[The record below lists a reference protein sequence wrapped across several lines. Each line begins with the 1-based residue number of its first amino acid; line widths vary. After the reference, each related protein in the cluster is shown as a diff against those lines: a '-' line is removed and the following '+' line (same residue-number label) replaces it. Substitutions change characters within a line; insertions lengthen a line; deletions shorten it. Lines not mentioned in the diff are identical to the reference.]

1 MIIPIYNAEQYIHYS
16 LRSVQNQKM
25 KEIEILIIDDNSND
39 DSIKIVQK
47 YMEEDK
53 RIKLIE
59 NKNNR
64 QILFSKSIGALNSKG
79 KYIIELDQDDMFIR
93 DDAFDIIYNESEK
106 NDLDYLSFKY
116 ISAKNVFKEAK
127 FINNFIKDKNIIIK
141 QPYLKYSM
149 FKTNNCLLWG
159 HLIRADLYKKVI
171 YHLWPIIINYKIIF
185 QEDFLITFFILIFA
199 ERFKKIEK
207 NIFFHFH
214 NRESASKDY
223 ENNYDYFLSVIFAG
237 NIFYDYYF
245 DSFPEDIEIIM
256 NYIGYISKHLK
267 KAKKLYSSFF
277 NYLFGKILSN
287 FYLPLKNKIYIE
299 KIFKISRCFDT
310 SEKLNINQE
319 LIFEGPQTIKNRIN
333 NKPIKLSIIIVCSNN
348 ENLKNIINLIRTQN
362 FEYFEIILIFD
373 NDNEIIDNILV
384 NYNKSFENIKLIKNE
399 RKKGKLYSII
409 KGIAFVKGKYFLI
422 LDKNCFF
429 LNNNALNNIYEEI
442 EKEDFDVI
450 EFNLYKIAQN
460 NHTILYKCHH
470 YSTEFNYSHIKYNLR
485 FEDIDISKELLTN
498 KLIKSDY
505 FRKISKKYNLKGT
518 EIIIDKFYNEI
529 LSFIINSNEHDFK
542 RLNSTNIYMNEKYF
556 EKIKFNDFINSN
568 KEFINETI
576 FYINFIFDNSKNTY
590 EDKEIILQ
598 DFFKLLSVIFNKF
611 TNVSQSSI
619 ELLNKFLD
627 CKYISEQN
635 KNLLKFYYNSLLC

>member
-1 MIIPIYNAEQYIHYS
+1 MIIPIYNAEKYIHYS

-25 KEIEILIIDDNSND
+25 KEIEIIIIDDNSND

-470 YSTEFNYSHIKYNLR
+470 YSTEFNFSHIKYNLR

>member
-1 MIIPIYNAEQYIHYS
+1 MIIPIYNAEKYIHYS

-25 KEIEILIIDDNSND
+25 KEIEIIIIDDNSND

-64 QILFSKSIGALNSKG
+64 QIFFSKSIGALNSKG

-245 DSFPEDIEIIM
+245 DSFPEDIEII
-256 NYIGYISKHLK
+256 NSCTLYFILIHFLT
-267 KAKKLYSSFF
+267 KKL
-277 NYLFGKILSN
+277 L
-287 FYLPLKNKIYIE
+287 
-299 KIFKISRCFDT
+299 
-310 SEKLNINQE
+310 
-319 LIFEGPQTIKNRIN
+319 
-333 NKPIKLSIIIVCSNN
+333 
-348 ENLKNIINLIRTQN
+348 
-362 FEYFEIILIFD
+362 
-373 NDNEIIDNILV
+373 
-384 NYNKSFENIKLIKNE
+384 
-399 RKKGKLYSII
+399 
-409 KGIAFVKGKYFLI
+409 
-422 LDKNCFF
+422 
-429 LNNNALNNIYEEI
+429 
-442 EKEDFDVI
+442 
-450 EFNLYKIAQN
+450 
-460 NHTILYKCHH
+460 
-470 YSTEFNYSHIKYNLR
+470 
-485 FEDIDISKELLTN
+485 
-498 KLIKSDY
+498 
-505 FRKISKKYNLKGT
+505 
-518 EIIIDKFYNEI
+518 
-529 LSFIINSNEHDFK
+529 
-542 RLNSTNIYMNEKYF
+542 
-556 EKIKFNDFINSN
+556 
-568 KEFINETI
+568 
-576 FYINFIFDNSKNTY
+576 
-590 EDKEIILQ
+590 
-598 DFFKLLSVIFNKF
+598 
-611 TNVSQSSI
+611 
-619 ELLNKFLD
+619 
-627 CKYISEQN
+627 
-635 KNLLKFYYNSLLC
+635 